1 MDLKDY
7 FENTKGFGVLSTAD
21 SAGKVDAAIYARPH
35 ILDDGSWAFIMR
47 ERLTHHN
54 LQSNPRAT
62 YLFRESKPGYKGI
75 RLYLTKI
82 REEQGGE
89 LLQTLRR
96 RQYIDEKDETK
107 YLVIFS
113 IDMQLPLIGA
123 GKAPSDR
130 EG

>member
-1 MDLKDY
+1 MSLKTY
-7 FENTKGFGVLSTAD
+7 FDDTEGFGILATAD
-21 SAGKVDAAIYARPH
+21 GDGKVNAAVYARPH
-35 ILDDGSWAFIMR
+35 ILEDGTVAMIMR

-62 YLFRESKPGYKGI
+62 YLFRESKPGYKGV

-89 LLQTLRR
+89 LLQSLRR